1 MNLSVGIVG
10 LANVGKSTLLN
21 ALLKK
26 QVAVSANY
34 PFTTIEPNVG
44 VVEVPD
50 SRLQFLARTIAGE
63 NSKSETRNSKQIP
76 THAKASAGGQNSN
89 DQKSKEILNQVQND
103 RDGWPPIVPAAVKFV
118 DIAGLVK
125 GAHKGE
131 GLGNQFL
138 SHIREVDVIVFV
150 VRDFKSE
157 DVIRSGSTNPEED
170 LEVLRDELLLKDLET
185 IESQKSKF
193 KSQSDNEKFESALER
208 AFEFVSRGK
217 WLADEFSADELSKIA
232 DLQLL
237 SAKKFIIVL
246 NSDEVDLSGEN
257 PYGKDSPLR
266 GALRISAKL
275 EEELAGLS
283 EDEQEEYLAEM
294 GISESGL
301 ERLIKLAYQTL
312 GLATFYTA
320 GSKEVRAWTIKS
332 GSLAPQAAG
341 VIHSDFERGFIAADI
356 VKFDDFVSVGGW
368 KSARDKGLVKTIGK
382 SEVMPKD
389 VVVEFKFSV

>member
-1 MNLSVGIVG
+1 MKVSVRIVG
-10 LANVGKSTLLN
+10 LANVGKSALLN

-26 QVAVSANY
+26 QGAVSANY

-63 NSKSETRNSKQIP
+63 NSKSETRNPKQIP
-76 THAKASAGGQNSN
+76 TYAKASAGGQNSN